1 MNATAKDMRLH
12 SHELLQTAAQ
22 GEEVIIS
29 YHGKPMAKLVPLQ
42 SVVADKKKAH
52 SAGFGMF
59 KGRKDM
65 DDVAAYVRKLRQG
78 RQA

>member
-1 MNATAKDMRLH
+1 MNATAKDLRLH

-42 SVVADKKKAH
+42 SSEADQKKAH

-59 KGRKDM
+59 KDRQDM
-65 DDVAAYVRKLRQG
+65 SDVAAYVRKMREG
-78 RQA
+78 KRT